1 MAQQA
6 KALTELWCYHP
17 SLDCVVGGKDGNPT
31 SSQVSSSEVCCS
43 LTEARVLCLNKKGR
57 IDS

>member
-17 SLDCVVGGKDGNPT
+17 SLDCVVGGKDPT